1 PRLAAVDPDLGP
13 AAHCASQTT
22 SERAMPDISD
32 ETPFADGKILKHAA
46 DGVGVITFNNPDKR
60 NGMSLEMWEG
70 FGEALTS
77 LRDDDAGRVVIL
89 RGAGGK
95 AVKTRADSTQS

>member
-1 PRLAAVDPDLGP
+1 
-13 AAHCASQTT
+13 
-22 SERAMPDISD
+22 MPDISTTT
-32 ETPFADGKILKHAA
+32 ETSYADGKILKHAA

-60 NGMSLEMWEG
+60 NAMSLEMWER

-77 LRDDDAGRVVIL
+77 LRDDDAVRVVIL

-95 AVKTRADSTQS
+95 AFVSGADISQFEKVRHNAAAS